1 MLIALTGY
9 AGSGKDTIADHLVES
24 HGYVKLA
31 FADPLRK
38 LAMLNPQYAEI
49 VEEYGGY
56 EAAKRAHGY
65 IRNYLIQLGEG
76 IRSVD
81 LRFFANALSQR
92 ISEEVRRS
100 GGRPKIVVTDVRKPQ
115 EVQILAEQGF
125 SFIEVRRPGVDA
137 ENPREIDLEGEGR
150 HWLTVHNKG
159 DIAELHGHVDAL
171 LSVAQWARRE
181 VI

>member
-31 FADPLRK
+31 FADPLRE

-49 VEEYGGY
+49 IDEHGGY

-81 LRFFANALSQR
+81 RFFFAKALS
-92 ISEEVRRS
+92 SKVLHEVRAS
-100 GGRPKIVVTDVRKPQ
+100 GGRPKIVVTDLRRDQ
-115 EVQILAEQGF
+115 EVEALEELGF
-125 SFIEVRRPGVDA
+125 SIAVVHRPGVISEPGESLGIELDDEWLRIHNNGDVWHLHEQVDKLVYVA
-137 ENPREIDLEGEGR
+137 E
-150 HWLTVHNKG
+150 
-159 DIAELHGHVDAL
+159 
-171 LSVAQWARRE
+171 WARRA